1 MPCIFL
7 PSCVQV
13 GIGGRYD
20 PTNFIEAPAVSVIT
34 SIRYYLFS
42 FGSIDPTHHYT

>member
-1 MPCIFL
+1 MDLTHFWTHTR
-7 PSCVQV
+7 QV

-34 SIRYYLFS
+34 SIR
-42 FGSIDPTHHYT
+42 